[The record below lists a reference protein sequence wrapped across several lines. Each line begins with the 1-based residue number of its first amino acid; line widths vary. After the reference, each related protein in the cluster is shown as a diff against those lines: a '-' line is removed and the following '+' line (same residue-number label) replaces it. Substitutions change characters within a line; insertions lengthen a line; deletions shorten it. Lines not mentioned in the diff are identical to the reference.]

1 MYRLGLSKRRIVVDF
16 RFDRPIRPAAGSAD
30 PFAVDHDRRA
40 AELARG
46 DSRFASILILNAP
59 LKDGLLDDPRY
70 VRKTNHILVSE
81 VEEEARKRIINRY
94 FSEKEAVR
102 LLRKKGIPLWEKS
115 AVRDDGSFKRKLIDL
130 VWEAQKNSH
139 IPEIVE
145 ELREETR
152 FEYDETSDEERELSP
167 AAFRKAWEKR
177 RLEIFLPRAETELRR
192 VYSMPEPFCFWDPR
206 NPFQQWF
213 FVDDGETISY
223 AQGGPGGSGQRE
235 AMGRYAHL
243 FVTLAKRH
251 RREAP
256 TDVLQYTET
265 NELRLLQRFD
275 RFMVLNQDLTGNYQA
290 EPAGV
295 ARLFKGRLLEWDSRK
310 NTAVELGSGRRR
322 AKRARRTT
330 S

>member
-1 MYRLGLSKRRIVVDF
+1 MYRFDLSKRKIVTDL
-16 RFDRPIRPAAGSAD
+16 RFDRPIKYAAGSAG
-30 PFAVDHDRRA
+30 PFEVDHDRRA

-46 DSRFASILILNAP
+46 DSRFASILMLIAP
-59 LKDGLLDDPRY
+59 LKDGLVDDPRY

-94 FSEKEAVR
+94 FSEKDVVR
-102 LLRKKGIPLWEKS
+102 LLRKKGIPLREKG
-115 AVRDDGSFKRKLIDL
+115 AGPDDGSFKRKLIDL

-152 FEYDETSDEERELSP
+152 FEYDETKDEERELSP

-177 RLEIFLPRAETELRR
+177 RLEIFLPRAETERRR

-213 FVDDGETISY
+213 FIDDGETISY

-256 TDVLQYTET
+256 TDVLQYTEA
-265 NELRLLQRFD
+265 NELKLLQHFD
-275 RFMVLNQDLTGNYQA
+275 RFRVLNRDLTGNYQA
-290 EPAGV
+290 ESAGV
-295 ARLFKGRLLEWDSRK
+295 ARQFKGRLLDWDSRK
-310 NTAVELGSGRRR
+310 NTAVEWGSSRAR
-322 AKRARRTT
+322 AKRTKL
-330 S
+330 SW